1 MNDLA
6 PWYESENE
14 SEDEKESLITE
25 SEYKY
30 KDIKENSSTG
40 FEINELDNELEDE
53 KELLDKEYEDKNDMK
68 EDNSLEV
75 ESKLLNIELED
86 KKDNLKNRVSRRN
99 RGKKIRKESRFNFKY
114 WEEMEKKGVNLEEKL
129 EEMRYNRRYR
139 Y

>member
-1 MNDLA
+1 MHD
-6 PWYESENE
+6 ESENE
-14 SEDEKESLITE
+14 SQDEKILLVKE
-25 SEYKY
+25 SEYEY
-30 KDIKENSSTG
+30 KDIKENFSTG

-75 ESKLLNIELED
+75 ESKLLNNKLED
-86 KKDNLKNRVSRRN
+86 KKDNLKNRISRRN
-99 RGKKIRKESRFNFKY
+99 RGKKFNKESRFNFKY

-129 EEMRYNRRYR
+129 EEMRYNRRYC